1 MLEGDNLNNDV
12 VQENDLLKLQNN
24 ELNIE
29 QEHTLQQNIELKKEV
44 NLLRNELNAIVN
56 SNLDARIQRQKQN
69 IMHENEKNQGYD
81 KFKIT

>member
-12 VQENDLLKLQNN
+12 MHENDLLKLQNN

-29 QEHTLQQNIELKKEV
+29 KDHALQQNIELKKEV

-56 SNLDARIQRQKQN
+56 SNLDARIHRQKQT
-69 IMHENEKNQGYD
+69 IMYENDKN
-81 KFKIT
+81 K